1 MNICLFCGTFNPVH
15 NAHIRMA
22 QYVLRKF
29 DFEKVI
35 FIPSYIPPHKT
46 TQGVSAENRMEM
58 VRLAINGQKRFE
70 VSDIE
75 FQLAQ
80 KYEKSYTYL
89 TILELRKLFNTEEKF
104 NFIIGTDAFEKIES
118 WYEADKLKGLLKF
131 IVSRRGDDCDLSRF
145 DYLREKGFDFD
156 FTNLA
161 FYDIS
166 STELRNKISRGESI
180 SDLVP
185 AAVEDYI
192 IENGL
197 YR

>member
-1 MNICLFCGTFNPVH
+1 MNICLFCGTFNPIH

-35 FIPSYIPPHKT
+35 FIPSYIPPHKN

-131 IVSRRGDDCDLSRF
+131 IVSRREDDCDLSRF

-180 SDLVP
+180 SEFVP
-185 AAVEDYI
+185 KTVEDYI

>member
-35 FIPSYIPPHKT
+35 FIPSYIPPHKN

-131 IVSRRGDDCDLSRF
+131 IVSRREDDCDLSRF

-166 STELRNKISRGESI
+166 STELRNRISHGESI
-180 SDLVP
+180 SEFVP
-185 AAVEDYI
+185 KTVEDYI

>member
-29 DFEKVI
+29 NFEKVI
-35 FIPSYIPPHKT
+35 FIPSYIPPHKN

-131 IVSRRGDDCDLSRF
+131 IVSRREDDCDLSRF

>member
-131 IVSRRGDDCDLSRF
+131 IVSRREDDCDLSRF

>member
-35 FIPSYIPPHKT
+35 FIPSYLPPHKT

-58 VRLAINGQKRFE
+58 VRLAINGQKHFE

-89 TILELRKLFNTEEKF
+89 TILELRKLFNTEKKF

-131 IVSRRGDDCDLSRF
+131 IVSRREDDCDLSRF

>member
-15 NAHIRMA
+15 NAHLRMA
-22 QYVLRKF
+22 EHVLRKF
-29 DFEKVI
+29 GFEKVI
-35 FIPSYIPPHKT
+35 FIPSYIPPHKCADDA
-46 TQGVSAENRMEM
+46 QHRLKMAELAVSGRK
-58 VRLAINGQKRFE
+58 GFE

-75 FQLAQ
+75 FSLG
-80 KYEKSYTYL
+80 ETSYTYL
-89 TILELRKLFNTEEKF
+89 TVLELQKRLGTTEKF

-118 WYEADKLKGLLKF
+118 WYEADKLKDVLKF
-131 IVSRRGDDCDLSRF
+131 IVSRREDDCDLTRF

-166 STELRNKISRGESI
+166 STELREKIACGKSI
-180 SDLVP
+180 SGLVP
-185 AAVEDYI
+185 PKVEEYI

-197 YR
+197 YRRD

>member
-46 TQGVSAENRMEM
+46 TQGVSADNRMEM

-118 WYEADKLKGLLKF
+118 WYEADKLKPLLKF
-131 IVSRRGDDCDLSRF
+131 IVSRREDDCDLSRF

-192 IENGL
+192 IEKGL

>member
-35 FIPSYIPPHKT
+35 FIPSYIPPHKN

-131 IVSRRGDDCDLSRF
+131 IVSRREDDCDLSRF

>member
-35 FIPSYIPPHKT
+35 FIPSYIPPHKN

-131 IVSRRGDDCDLSRF
+131 IVSRREDDCDLSRF

-192 IENGL
+192 IEKGL

>member
-46 TQGVSAENRMEM
+46 TQGVSADNRMEM

-118 WYEADKLKGLLKF
+118 WYEADKLKPLLKF
-131 IVSRRGDDCDLSRF
+131 IVSRREDDCDLSRF

>member
-35 FIPSYIPPHKT
+35 FIPSYIPPHKN

-58 VRLAINGQKRFE
+58 VRLAINGQKHFE

-89 TILELRKLFNTEEKF
+89 TILELRKLFNTEKKF

-131 IVSRRGDDCDLSRF
+131 IVSRREDDCDLSRF

>member
-35 FIPSYIPPHKT
+35 FIPSYLPPHKT

-58 VRLAINGQKRFE
+58 VRLAINGQKHFE

-89 TILELRKLFNTEEKF
+89 TILELRKLFNTEKKF

-118 WYEADKLKGLLKF
+118 WYEADKLKSLLKF
-131 IVSRRGDDCDLSRF
+131 IVSRREDDCDLSRF

>member
-1 MNICLFCGTFNPVH
+1 MNICLFCGTFNPIH
-15 NAHIRMA
+15 NAHLRMA

-29 DFEKVI
+29 NFEKVI
-35 FIPSYIPPHKT
+35 FIPACIPPHKT
-46 TQGVSAENRMEM
+46 VQGGTPEQRLEM
-58 VRLAINGQKRFE
+58 VKLAIAGHKGFE
-70 VSDIE
+70 VSDVE
-75 FQLAQ
+75 FRLGQT
-80 KYEKSYTYL
+80 SYTYL
-89 TILELRKLFNTEEKF
+89 TILELQKCFGECEKF

-118 WYEADKLKGLLKF
+118 WYEVDKLKKLVRF
-131 IVSRRGDDCDLSRF
+131 IVSRREDDCDLARF

-166 STELRNKISRGESI
+166 STELRDKIACGECI
-180 SDLVP
+180 TDLVP
-185 AAVEDYI
+185 PKVEDYI

>member
-35 FIPSYIPPHKT
+35 FIPSYIPPHKN

-118 WYEADKLKGLLKF
+118 WYEADKLKDLLKF
-131 IVSRRGDDCDLSRF
+131 IVSRREDDCDLSRF

>member
-35 FIPSYIPPHKT
+35 FIPSYIPPHKN

-89 TILELRKLFNTEEKF
+89 TILELRKLFNTEKKF

-131 IVSRRGDDCDLSRF
+131 IVSRREDDCDLSRF

>member
-35 FIPSYIPPHKT
+35 FIPSYIPPHKN

-75 FQLAQ
+75 FKLAQ

-89 TILELRKLFNTEEKF
+89 TILELRKIFNTEEKF

-118 WYEADKLKGLLKF
+118 WYEADNLKPLLKF
-131 IVSRRGDDCDLSRF
+131 IVSRREDDCDLSRF

>member
-35 FIPSYIPPHKT
+35 FIPSYIPPHKN
-46 TQGVSAENRMEM
+46 TQGMSAENRMEM

-131 IVSRRGDDCDLSRF
+131 IVSRREDDCDLSRF

-180 SDLVP
+180 SEFVP
-185 AAVEDYI
+185 KTVEDYI

>member
-35 FIPSYIPPHKT
+35 FIPSYLPPHKT

-58 VRLAINGQKRFE
+58 VRLAINGQKHFE

-89 TILELRKLFNTEEKF
+89 TILELRKLFNTEKKF

-118 WYEADKLKGLLKF
+118 WYEADKLKSLLKF
-131 IVSRRGDDCDLSRF
+131 IVSRREDDCDLSRF

-192 IENGL
+192 IEKGL

>member
-1 MNICLFCGTFNPVH
+1 M
-15 NAHIRMA
+15 
-22 QYVLRKF
+22 
-29 DFEKVI
+29 I
-35 FIPSYIPPHKT
+35 FIPSYIPPHKN

-131 IVSRRGDDCDLSRF
+131 IVSRREDDCDLSRF

>member
-1 MNICLFCGTFNPVH
+1 
-15 NAHIRMA
+15 MA

-29 DFEKVI
+29 GFDKII
-35 FIPSYIPPHKT
+35 FIPSYLPPHKSECNIT
-46 TQGVSAENRMEM
+46 AENRMEM
-58 VRLAINGQKRFE
+58 VRLAIRGQKSF
-70 VSDIE
+70 VTSDIE
-75 FQLAQ
+75 FQLA
-80 KYEKSYTYL
+80 KRYEKSYTYL
-89 TILELRKLFNTEEKF
+89 TLLELRKIFNTEEKF

-118 WYEADKLKGLLKF
+118 WYEADKLKSLLKF
-131 IVSRRGDDCDLSRF
+131 IVSRREDDCDLSRF

-166 STELRNKISRGESI
+166 STELRNKVSRGESI

>member
-1 MNICLFCGTFNPVH
+1 MNICLFCGTFNPIH

-35 FIPSYIPPHKT
+35 FIPSYIPPHKN

-131 IVSRRGDDCDLSRF
+131 IVSRREDDCDLSRF

>member
-35 FIPSYIPPHKT
+35 FIPSYIPPHKN

-131 IVSRRGDDCDLSRF
+131 IVSRREDDCDLSRF

-180 SDLVP
+180 SDFVP

>member
-35 FIPSYIPPHKT
+35 FIPSYIPPHKN

-131 IVSRRGDDCDLSRF
+131 IVSRREDDCDLSRF

-180 SDLVP
+180 SEFVP
-185 AAVEDYI
+185 KTVEDYI

>member
-35 FIPSYIPPHKT
+35 FIPSYIPPHKN
-46 TQGVSAENRMEM
+46 TQGMSAENRMEM

-131 IVSRRGDDCDLSRF
+131 IVSRREDDCDLSRF

>member
-1 MNICLFCGTFNPVH
+1 MNICLFCGTFNPIH

-131 IVSRRGDDCDLSRF
+131 IVSRREDDCDLSRF

>member
-35 FIPSYIPPHKT
+35 FIPSYIPPHKN

-131 IVSRRGDDCDLSRF
+131 IVSRREDDCDLSRF
-145 DYLREKGFDFD
+145 DFLREKGFDFD

>member
-1 MNICLFCGTFNPVH
+1 MNICLFCGTFNPIH

-35 FIPSYIPPHKT
+35 FIPSYIPPHKIA
-46 TQGVSAENRMEM
+46 QNVSAENRMEM

-131 IVSRRGDDCDLSRF
+131 IVSRREDDCDLSRF

>member
-46 TQGVSAENRMEM
+46 TQGVSADNRMEM

-131 IVSRRGDDCDLSRF
+131 IVSRREDDCDLSRF